1 MPGQQGKGGGIANI
15 LNKVSGMIPGYPVN
29 VGNANIKV
37 GGVPGAMVNQLL
49 NKKGNTNPAAAERF
63 RNAGTGPSA
72 AMNMMKIASG
82 VGAFPGGKSG
92 GKGAG
97 GGRGQMQRQQKKEQ
111 RQTNRIMKQI
121 ESLTNPQT
129 FMDQGMPEA
138 EAIKMAEEN
147 TAKYGTPE
155 DFRKYRFDNN
165 FGMGSVYG
173 TQEELRSAG
182 INALP
187 SLATPQGEYKNF
199 VSEIMPWLQANNMD
213 YANAPDPRI
222 PQEELDD
229 LSPLGIRSLPPWYG
243 GG

>member
-1 MPGQQGKGGGIANI
+1 VPGQQGKGGGIANI

-49 NKKGNTNPAAAERF
+49 NKEGNTNPAAAERF

-72 AMNMMKIASG
+72 AMNMMRIASG
-82 VGAFPGGKSG
+82 VGAFPGG
-92 GKGAG
+92 
-97 GGRGQMQRQQKKEQ
+97 
-111 RQTNRIMKQI
+111 I